1 MTTEVDTGSDGEG
14 EVGEGGGEVTYVN
27 GHAVEQ
33 TTSGDTPDGDHGDE
47 LAAAKA
53 AVKAA
58 LEEDGKKAAK
68 ESKEHLDKDPLQ
80 KAAKRERGPDG
91 KFLKDEADGEDASAS
106 APSKPAKVA
115 KPAEDEEASQ
125 LRKALQERKET
136 ARYKAEAAAEVEA
149 ARNEAR
155 QLYQQLARE
164 KQELAKEKE
173 RIALLRKD
181 PLKAIRENGWDPEE
195 FILDIANDGTP
206 EGQARRLQRERDAEF
221 QEMKAWREEQKQAV
235 IKQQEAAKQQEKA
248 HFRNQVEQ
256 EFLKTAATR
265 DASGEHVN
273 VHLVSMYKDDPAA
286 LCEAADRVSERYR
299 AATGKEATFAE
310 LAEYLEERAATWYK
324 SMSERK
330 GVPQAGTSVTKGKP
344 TPGSATGKKSLSP
357 AGSSERRTLGS
368 PYKDLDGDERLEAA
382 RTAVRVAIHASSDE
396 R

>member
-1 MTTEVDTGSDGEG
+1 MATENTADDGSGETGEA
-14 EVGEGGGEVTYVN
+14 GGEVTYVN

-33 TTSGDTPDGDHGDE
+33 TTSGETPDGDHGDE

-58 LEEDGKKAAK
+58 LEEDGKAAAK
-68 ESKEHLDKDPLQ
+68 ESKEHLDKDPIQ

-91 KFLKDEADGEDASAS
+91 KFLKDEDAEGTTE
-106 APSKPAKVA
+106 APSKPAKVV

-155 QLYQQLARE
+155 QFYQQLQKE

-173 RIALLRKD
+173 RLAMLRKD
-181 PLKAIRENGWDPEE
+181 PLRAIRENGWDPEE

-265 DASGEHVN
+265 NEAGEHVN

-286 LCEAADRVSERYR
+286 LCEAADRVAERYR
-299 AATGKEATFAE
+299 ATTGKEATFAE
-310 LAEYLEERAATWYK
+310 LAEYLEERAAKWYK

-330 GVPQAGTSVTKGKP
+330 GVSQADASVTKGKP

-382 RTAVRVAIHASSDE
+382 KTAVRVAIHSAKDSD
-396 R
+396 